1 VLNVTVRVIQ
11 RDSHERKTAFHPR
24 PYFRLFVTWLMD
36 FNSADSTLDS
46 SNFQVLTAFGNA
58 LLALQPLQVPG
69 WSFAW
74 LELISHR
81 TFMPKL
87 LLSNPQKGWP
97 LFQRLLV
104 ALFKFMEPYLR
115 NADVS
120 DPVCGFFLMQCLLYT
135 VARDM
140 DQVCN

>member
-1 VLNVTVRVIQ
+1 LKAEGGGEEDFLHRWWIEYFSRNLKEPDHLNAYVLIPFDEVDGAWVT
-11 RDSHERKTAFHPR
+11 D
-24 PYFRLFVTWLMD
+24 
-36 FNSADSTLDS
+36 
-46 SNFQVLTAFGNA
+46 
-58 LLALQPLQVPG
+58 
-69 WSFAW
+69 SFAW

-120 DPVCGFFLMQCLLYT
+120 DPVCGFFLLQCLLYT